1 MFKTFFFSEIKNG
14 VKSSMLYIFF
24 VMFTV
29 IAAVGVVNEGIAF
42 GGATGSVYRN
52 APYVITF
59 YTVKLSMIALLV
71 ATAYF
76 NNAALRDY
84 QHHFN
89 EILFASPIR
98 KVSYYFGRFLGAF
111 LLSLL
116 PLLGV
121 FLGFYLGTDFALE
134 SNVLP
139 QDSIGVLQQGVF
151 MNNFLLFVI
160 PNMFVSGAIIFAIA
174 HKYKSTVVSFI
185 ATIIIIVAYLI
196 SATLMNDIH
205 TESWAAMLDV
215 LGGNAYL
222 VDTKYLTPLEK
233 NTEVVSLSGWLF
245 MNRLFWIGIGV
256 IILISSYYSFSF
268 VLKQKPIKKNSR
280 KAKEVKQEFKQPL
293 VHSDF
298 NFSTTIYQFRSF
310 LKMDLY
316 AIVKSNTFKILL
328 FFGVLILLNKLS
340 NGFEYYGLQSY
351 HITSKMIAFNR
362 PISMII
368 GMIILVFF
376 SGELVWKER
385 NSNIVGVLDGTPH
398 NSLILLLSK
407 ISALV
412 VINIVF
418 DLLLIGI
425 SILYQMLHGVFSV
438 QLDVY
443 LLDMLYSGV
452 PLYIT
457 WACILTAMQIIIN
470 HKYLAYFIAILCI
483 FLFEFLVVDALGI
496 QSFMLNL
503 GFSPEYIY
511 SDMNKFGPEL
521 LAKNWFS
528 LYWVSFGVLLVTITS
543 LLWIRGSIKGV
554 KARFRLAFKRI
565 TPKFVQTFIGSLAFF
580 LLVSGYIYYNTQI
593 LNNYYSTTEIKD
605 MQAAY
610 EMKYKKYEQIP
621 QPTITAIDY
630 KIDVYPYKR
639 NVSATSI
646 ITIKNT
652 SNKAIDSLHYS
663 LSYFVDEGNEGIE
676 LKKSKWIKNIKVPN
690 ANLVLN
696 DKELG
701 YQIFKLNT
709 PLEPNE
715 TIKLTVDTNYQSQG
729 FENKVSNI
737 RVVKNGTFF
746 DSTAILPTFGYE
758 LYNELADDKDRKKYG
773 LSSRKNLPDL
783 DDKDK
788 SYLTRNYITGGTSS
802 WVDITTQIITAE
814 DQIAVASGSLQKKW
828 TIGNRTCYQYKN
840 DHSSLNFT
848 SFMSAK
854 YEVATKQWNS
864 VDLEVYY
871 DASHDYN
878 INIMLEALKKSLEY
892 YTEQF
897 GPYMHK
903 QARIV
908 EILKYYS
915 FAQAFPGTIPYTE
928 GGGFVTNL
936 SDTNDNNVIYAL
948 AAHEMAHQYWGHQV
962 VGAKVAG
969 ATMLSESFAE
979 YSSLM
984 VLKKTLKSNDKMKQ
998 FLAYDF
1004 EKYLRGRG
1012 IESQQEQPLLYVKD
1026 QNYIHYGKGSLILY
1040 ALQEYIGEDKVNT
1053 ALRSFLNAYKYQEAP
1068 YPTSLDFLRYLKP
1081 QIPEELQYL
1090 LKDWFEEVTL
1100 YDYSLKN
1107 ATYTKLNNGSYK
1119 VNLVIDANKIKVD
1132 SLGQEKEVMPYNW
1145 VDIALYTNDKELLIK
1160 RVLFNQ
1166 KEMRLSFEIN
1176 ELPSKAIIDP
1186 KRLLIERNIE
1196 DNVKIMSVL

>member
-1 MFKTFFFSEIKNG
+1 
-14 VKSSMLYIFF
+14 
-24 VMFTV
+24 MFTI
-29 IAAVGVVNEGIAF
+29 IAAIGVVNEGIAF

-52 APYVITF
+52 APYIITF

-89 EILFASPIR
+89 EILFATPIR

-111 LLSLL
+111 LLSIV

-121 FLGFYLGTDFALE
+121 FLGFSIGTDIALE
-134 SNVLP
+134 SNQLSN
-139 QDSIGVLQQGVF
+139 DSIGVLQQGVF
-151 MNNFLLFVI
+151 INNFLLFVV
-160 PNMFVSGAIIFAIA
+160 PNMFVSGSIIFAIA
-174 HKYKSTVVSFI
+174 YKYKSTVISFI

-196 SATLMNDIH
+196 SAALINDIH
-205 TESWAAMLDV
+205 TEGWAAMLDV

-233 NTEVVSLSGWLF
+233 NTQVVSLSEWLLF
-245 MNRLFWIGIGV
+245 NRLFWIGVGV
-256 IILISSYYSFSF
+256 IVIISSYYSFSF
-268 VLKQKPIKKNSR
+268 VLKQKPKKKNSQ
-280 KAKEVKQEFKQPL
+280 KVEEAKQKIKQPS
-293 VHSDF
+293 VHSEF

-310 LKMDLY
+310 FKMDLY

-385 NSNIVGVLDGTPH
+385 NSNIAGVLDGTPH
-398 NSLILLLSK
+398 NSLLLLISK

-412 VINIVF
+412 LINIIF
-418 DLLLIGI
+418 DLLLIAI
-425 SILYQMLHGVFSV
+425 SVLYQMLHGVFSI

-452 PLYIT
+452 PLYLT
-457 WACILTAMQIIIN
+457 WACILIGMQIIIN

-503 GFSPEYIY
+503 GFSPAYIY
-511 SDMNKFGPEL
+511 SDMNGFGPEL

-528 LYWVSFGVLLVTITS
+528 LYWVSFGVLLITTTS
-543 LLWIRGSIKGV
+543 LLWVRGTVKGIKN
-554 KARFRLAFKRI
+554 RFRLAFKRI
-565 TPKFVQTFIGSLAFF
+565 TSKFIKTFIASLAFF
-580 LLVSGYIYYNTQI
+580 LLVSGYVYYNTQL
-593 LNNYYSTTEIKD
+593 LNNYYSASEIKD
-605 MQAAY
+605 MQAKY
-610 EMKYKKYEQIP
+610 EMSYKKYEQVL
-621 QPTITAIDY
+621 QPTIIAIDY
-630 KIDVYPYKR
+630 TIDVYPYQR

-646 ITIKNT
+646 VTIKNT

-663 LSYFVDEGNEGIE
+663 LFYFVDEGNEGIE
-676 LKKSKWIKNIKVPN
+676 LKKSKWIKSIKVPN
-690 ANLVLN
+690 AKLVLD

-701 YQIFKLNT
+701 YQIFKLDT
-709 PLEPNE
+709 PLKPNE
-715 TIKLTVDTNYQSQG
+715 TMKLIVDTNYQSQG
-729 FENKVSNI
+729 FENEVSNI

-746 DSTAILPTFGYE
+746 DSSAILPTFGYE
-758 LYNELADDKDRKKYG
+758 LYNELTDKKDRKKYG
-773 LSSRKNLPDL
+773 LPLRKNLPDL
-783 DDKDK
+783 NDKDK
-788 SYLTRNYITGGTSS
+788 SYLTRNYITGATSP
-802 WVDITTQIITAE
+802 WVDITTQITTSQ
-814 DQIAVASGSLQKKW
+814 DQIAVAPGSLQKKW
-828 TIGNRTCYQYKN
+828 TVGNRTSYQYKN

-854 YEVATKQWNS
+854 YKVATKQWSS
-864 VDLEVYY
+864 VNLEVYY

-878 INIMLEALKKSLEY
+878 IDIMLEALKKSLEY

-903 QARIV
+903 QARVV
-908 EILKYYS
+908 EIPKYYN
-915 FAQAFPGTIPYTE
+915 FAQAFPGTMPYTE

-936 SDTNDNNVIYAL
+936 SDANDNNVIYAL
-948 AAHEMAHQYWGHQV
+948 VTHEMAHQYWGHQV

-984 VLKKTLKSNDKMKQ
+984 VLKNTLKSDEKMKQ

-1012 IESQQEQPLLYVKD
+1012 TESQKEQPLLYVKD
-1026 QNYIHYGKGSLILY
+1026 QDYIHYGKGSLVLY
-1040 ALQEYIGEDKVNT
+1040 ALQEYIGESKVNT
-1053 ALRSFLNAYKYQEAP
+1053 ALRAFLKAYKYQEAP

-1100 YDYSLKN
+1100 YDYRLKE
-1107 ATYTKLNNGSYK
+1107 ATYTKLNNGNYK
-1119 VNLVIDANKIKVD
+1119 VNLTIDANKIKVD
-1132 SLGQEKEVMPYNW
+1132 SLGKEKGVMPHDW
-1145 VDIALYTNDKELLIK
+1145 VDIAVYVNDKELLLK

-1166 KEMRLSFEIN
+1166 KEMRLSFEVN
-1176 ELPSKAIIDP
+1176 ELPSKAVIDP

-1196 DNVKIMSVL
+1196 DNSKKITLSQQEDYLTINFINVT